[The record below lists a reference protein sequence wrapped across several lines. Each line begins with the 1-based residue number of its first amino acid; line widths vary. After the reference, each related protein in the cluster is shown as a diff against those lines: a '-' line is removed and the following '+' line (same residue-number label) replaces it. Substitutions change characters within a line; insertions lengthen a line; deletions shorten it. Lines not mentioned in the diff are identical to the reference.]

1 MRSQHLFER
10 LQKCAQRKAGP
21 AGCIL
26 LLLLLL
32 GGSWAAAQEV
42 KGPKRLPD
50 VKITECGTC
59 HTQGSPLPKEHAS
72 VAGMALKEC
81 RECHAN
87 ASPMTLTGKLPLSH
101 LHQLA
106 GTSCAQCHADVK
118 NPEPVPASACM
129 KCHDVEKLSGATENV
144 KPSNPHDS
152 PHYGK
157 KSDCNLCHHQH
168 EKSENYC
175 SQCHS
180 FKFNV
185 P

>member
-1 MRSQHLFER
+1 M
-10 LQKCAQRKAGP
+10 
-21 AGCIL
+21 GCGL
-26 LLLLLL
+26 LLLLML
-32 GGSWAAAQEV
+32 GGSWATAQEN
-42 KGPKRLPD
+42 KGPLRIPD
-50 VKITECGTC
+50 AKITDCGTC
-59 HTQGSPLPKEHAS
+59 HTQGSPLPKEHPR

-81 RECHAN
+81 RDCHAS
-87 ASPMTLTGKLPLSH
+87 ASPMALAGKLPLSH

-106 GTSCAQCHADVK
+106 GTTCARCHADVK
-118 NPEPVPASACM
+118 NPEPAPASECL
-129 KCHDVEKLSGATENV
+129 KCHDMDKVSAATGKV

-175 SQCHS
+175 AQCHS